1 MKHFI
6 RLRLKNL
13 TAIGLSLCMA
23 ATFAVPFFAYPDQLM
38 ADTQDDLDAVN
49 KQLEELRNKQSELN
63 ASYGEL
69 NEKLSASG
77 EKLSSIEDAVNA
89 KQSEIDATNIQVA
102 DMQAE
107 IDQQYAAMKLRIQ
120 FMYEN
125 NNATILSTLLSAESL
140 SDLLSKS
147 EYIQQISNYD
157 HQKMQALSDLLASL
171 KETQAKLEEEM
182 TELVTLK
189 DDAAREADN
198 FAVLLSQCQTELDTT
213 SDSITDAEALALEYE
228 KQIEQEM
235 LERQR
240 REMEALEA
248 ARKAQEEADKAN
260 NAGNTGNNS
269 SSGSAMVDQNA
280 LNNVLKNHTA
290 EDVAMLAAIIECEA
304 GNQSYEGKC
313 AVGSVVINRVADPR
327 FANSISGV
335 IYAPYQFSP
344 VASGRFAIVL
354 ARGANAACTQAAVD
368 VLNGYININALYFQ
382 YMTVLSMWVE
392 PLSEIMYFTNSLNIP
407 KGELLTMKKATK
419 ASDNRYYQARFSAAQ
434 KNTEFESREA
444 ASDVVGIDRTRLAR
458 IELGN
463 VTPYA
468 DEVVSMSKCYNA
480 PELCYNY
487 CSSECPIGRLTMK
500 EVEINSFDRLS
511 LKMLGSLNDIE
522 NLRASIINISA
533 DGQVDIGE
541 QEEFKQILESL
552 DLISNNAKALELWAK
567 KNITNI

>member
-23 ATFAVPFFAYPDQLM
+23 TTFAVPFFAYPDQLM

-107 IDQQYAAMKLRIQ
+107 IDQQYTSMKLRIQ

-157 HQKMQALSDLLASL
+157 HQKMQELSNLLASL

-260 NAGNTGNNS
+260 NAGNTGGNS

-368 VLNGYININALYFQ
+368 VLNGYININALYFHV
-382 YMTVLSMWVE
+382 YDSSVDVGGTV
-392 PLSEIMYFTNSLNIP
+392 
-407 KGELLTMKKATK
+407 
-419 ASDNRYYQARFSAAQ
+419 
-434 KNTEFESREA
+434 
-444 ASDVVGIDRTRLAR
+444 
-458 IELGN
+458 
-463 VTPYA
+463 
-468 DEVVSMSKCYNA
+468 
-480 PELCYNY
+480 
-487 CSSECPIGRLTMK
+487 IGDH
-500 EVEINSFDRLS
+500 VFY
-511 LKMLGSLNDIE
+511 
-522 NLRASIINISA
+522 
-533 DGQVDIGE
+533 
-541 QEEFKQILESL
+541 
-552 DLISNNAKALELWAK
+552 
-567 KNITNI
+567 

>member
-6 RLRLKNL
+6 RFKLRNL
-13 TAIGLSLCMA
+13 TVAGLALIMA

-107 IDQQYAAMKLRIQ
+107 IDQQYTSMKLRIQ

-157 HQKMQALSDLLASL
+157 HQKMQELSDLLASL

-248 ARKAQEEADKAN
+248 ARKAQEEADKA
-260 NAGNTGNNS
+260 NNS

-368 VLNGYININALYFQ
+368 VLNGYININALYFHV
-382 YMTVLSMWVE
+382 YDSSVDVGGTV
-392 PLSEIMYFTNSLNIP
+392 
-407 KGELLTMKKATK
+407 
-419 ASDNRYYQARFSAAQ
+419 
-434 KNTEFESREA
+434 
-444 ASDVVGIDRTRLAR
+444 
-458 IELGN
+458 
-463 VTPYA
+463 
-468 DEVVSMSKCYNA
+468 
-480 PELCYNY
+480 
-487 CSSECPIGRLTMK
+487 IGDH
-500 EVEINSFDRLS
+500 VFY
-511 LKMLGSLNDIE
+511 
-522 NLRASIINISA
+522 
-533 DGQVDIGE
+533 
-541 QEEFKQILESL
+541 
-552 DLISNNAKALELWAK
+552 
-567 KNITNI
+567 

>member
-1 MKHFI
+1 MKYFI
-6 RLRLKNL
+6 RFKLRNL
-13 TAIGLSLCMA
+13 TVAGLALIMA
-23 ATFAVPFFAYPDQLM
+23 ATSAVPFFAYPDQLM

-89 KQSEIDATNIQVA
+89 KQTEIDRSNEDIAS
-102 DMQAE
+102 MQAE

-157 HQKMQALSDLLASL
+157 HQKMQELSDLLASL
-171 KETQAKLEEEM
+171 KETQAKLEQEM
-182 TELVTLK
+182 AELVTLK
-189 DDAAREADN
+189 DDASREADN
-198 FAVLLSQCQTELDTT
+198 FAALLSQCQTELDTT

-260 NAGNTGNNS
+260 NSGNSSNTGGNS

-354 ARGANAACTQAAVD
+354 ARGANAACTQAAID
-368 VLNGYININALYFQ
+368 VLNGHININALYFHV
-382 YMTVLSMWVE
+382 YDSSVDVGGTV
-392 PLSEIMYFTNSLNIP
+392 
-407 KGELLTMKKATK
+407 
-419 ASDNRYYQARFSAAQ
+419 
-434 KNTEFESREA
+434 
-444 ASDVVGIDRTRLAR
+444 
-458 IELGN
+458 
-463 VTPYA
+463 
-468 DEVVSMSKCYNA
+468 
-480 PELCYNY
+480 
-487 CSSECPIGRLTMK
+487 IGDH
-500 EVEINSFDRLS
+500 VFY
-511 LKMLGSLNDIE
+511 
-522 NLRASIINISA
+522 
-533 DGQVDIGE
+533 
-541 QEEFKQILESL
+541 
-552 DLISNNAKALELWAK
+552 
-567 KNITNI
+567 

>member
-6 RLRLKNL
+6 RIKLRNL
-13 TAIGLSLCMA
+13 TVAGLTLIMA

-38 ADTQDDLDAVN
+38 ADTQNDLDAVN

-89 KQSEIDATNIQVA
+89 KQSEIDDTNIQVA

-125 NNATILSTLLSAESL
+125 NNTTILSTLLSAESL

-157 HQKMQALSDLLASL
+157 HQKMQELSDLLASL
-171 KETQAKLEEEM
+171 KETQAKLEQEM
-182 TELVTLK
+182 AELVTLK
-189 DDAAREADN
+189 DDAALEADN

-260 NAGNTGNNS
+260 NAGNSGNAGGNS

-280 LNNVLKNHTA
+280 LNNVLKNHSA

-313 AVGSVVINRVADPR
+313 AVGSVVINRVVDPR

-368 VLNGYININALYFQ
+368 VLNGYININALYFHV
-382 YMTVLSMWVE
+382 YDSSVDVGGTV
-392 PLSEIMYFTNSLNIP
+392 
-407 KGELLTMKKATK
+407 
-419 ASDNRYYQARFSAAQ
+419 
-434 KNTEFESREA
+434 
-444 ASDVVGIDRTRLAR
+444 
-458 IELGN
+458 
-463 VTPYA
+463 
-468 DEVVSMSKCYNA
+468 
-480 PELCYNY
+480 
-487 CSSECPIGRLTMK
+487 IGDH
-500 EVEINSFDRLS
+500 VFY
-511 LKMLGSLNDIE
+511 
-522 NLRASIINISA
+522 
-533 DGQVDIGE
+533 
-541 QEEFKQILESL
+541 
-552 DLISNNAKALELWAK
+552 
-567 KNITNI
+567 

>member
-107 IDQQYAAMKLRIQ
+107 IDQQYASMKLRIQ

-157 HQKMQALSDLLASL
+157 HQKMQELSDLLAS
-171 KETQAKLEEEM
+171 LEEEM

-260 NAGNTGNNS
+260 NAGNTGGNS

-354 ARGANAACTQAAVD
+354 ARGANAACTQAAID
-368 VLNGYININALYFQ
+368 VLNGYININALYFHV
-382 YMTVLSMWVE
+382 YDSSVDVGGTV
-392 PLSEIMYFTNSLNIP
+392 
-407 KGELLTMKKATK
+407 
-419 ASDNRYYQARFSAAQ
+419 
-434 KNTEFESREA
+434 
-444 ASDVVGIDRTRLAR
+444 
-458 IELGN
+458 
-463 VTPYA
+463 
-468 DEVVSMSKCYNA
+468 
-480 PELCYNY
+480 
-487 CSSECPIGRLTMK
+487 IGDH
-500 EVEINSFDRLS
+500 VFY
-511 LKMLGSLNDIE
+511 
-522 NLRASIINISA
+522 
-533 DGQVDIGE
+533 
-541 QEEFKQILESL
+541 
-552 DLISNNAKALELWAK
+552 
-567 KNITNI
+567 

>member
-6 RLRLKNL
+6 RLKLRKLIAAGL
-13 TAIGLSLCMA
+13 TFIMV

-63 ASYGEL
+63 ESYGEL

-77 EKLSSIEDAVNA
+77 EKIASIEDAINA
-89 KQSEIDATNIQVA
+89 KQTEIDRSNKDIAS
-102 DMQAE
+102 MQEE

-157 HQKMQALSDLLASL
+157 HQKMQELSDLLASL

-182 TELVTLK
+182 AELVTLK

-235 LERQR
+235 LDRQR

-248 ARKAQEEADKAN
+248 AKKAQEEADKAN
-260 NAGNTGNNS
+260 NAGNSGNTGGNS

-368 VLNGYININALYFQ
+368 VLNGYININALYFHV
-382 YMTVLSMWVE
+382 YDSSVDVGGTV
-392 PLSEIMYFTNSLNIP
+392 
-407 KGELLTMKKATK
+407 
-419 ASDNRYYQARFSAAQ
+419 
-434 KNTEFESREA
+434 
-444 ASDVVGIDRTRLAR
+444 
-458 IELGN
+458 
-463 VTPYA
+463 
-468 DEVVSMSKCYNA
+468 
-480 PELCYNY
+480 
-487 CSSECPIGRLTMK
+487 IGDH
-500 EVEINSFDRLS
+500 VFY
-511 LKMLGSLNDIE
+511 
-522 NLRASIINISA
+522 
-533 DGQVDIGE
+533 
-541 QEEFKQILESL
+541 
-552 DLISNNAKALELWAK
+552 
-567 KNITNI
+567 

>member
-6 RLRLKNL
+6 RLKLRKLIAAGL
-13 TAIGLSLCMA
+13 TFIMA

-77 EKLSSIEDAVNA
+77 EKIASIEDAINA
-89 KQSEIDATNIQVA
+89 KQTEIDHSTEDIAS
-102 DMQAE
+102 MQKE

-157 HQKMQALSDLLASL
+157 HQKMQELSDLLASL
-171 KETQAKLEEEM
+171 KETQAKLEQEM
-182 TELVTLK
+182 AELVTLK

-248 ARKAQEEADKAN
+248 AKKAQEEADKAN
-260 NAGNTGNNS
+260 NTGNSGNTGGNS

-368 VLNGYININALYFQ
+368 VLNGYININALYFHV
-382 YMTVLSMWVE
+382 YDSSVDVGGTV
-392 PLSEIMYFTNSLNIP
+392 
-407 KGELLTMKKATK
+407 
-419 ASDNRYYQARFSAAQ
+419 
-434 KNTEFESREA
+434 
-444 ASDVVGIDRTRLAR
+444 
-458 IELGN
+458 
-463 VTPYA
+463 
-468 DEVVSMSKCYNA
+468 
-480 PELCYNY
+480 
-487 CSSECPIGRLTMK
+487 IGDH
-500 EVEINSFDRLS
+500 VFY
-511 LKMLGSLNDIE
+511 
-522 NLRASIINISA
+522 
-533 DGQVDIGE
+533 
-541 QEEFKQILESL
+541 
-552 DLISNNAKALELWAK
+552 
-567 KNITNI
+567 

>member
-6 RLRLKNL
+6 RFKLRNL
-13 TAIGLSLCMA
+13 TVAGLALIMA

-49 KQLEELRNKQSELN
+49 KQLEELRSKQSELN

-107 IDQQYAAMKLRIQ
+107 IDQQYASMKLRIQ

-157 HQKMQALSDLLASL
+157 HQKMQELSDLLASL

-248 ARKAQEEADKAN
+248 ARKAQEEADKSN
-260 NAGNTGNNS
+260 NSGNSSNTGGNS

-368 VLNGYININALYFQ
+368 VLNGYININALYFHV
-382 YMTVLSMWVE
+382 YDSSVDVGGTV
-392 PLSEIMYFTNSLNIP
+392 
-407 KGELLTMKKATK
+407 
-419 ASDNRYYQARFSAAQ
+419 
-434 KNTEFESREA
+434 
-444 ASDVVGIDRTRLAR
+444 
-458 IELGN
+458 
-463 VTPYA
+463 
-468 DEVVSMSKCYNA
+468 
-480 PELCYNY
+480 
-487 CSSECPIGRLTMK
+487 IGDH
-500 EVEINSFDRLS
+500 VFY
-511 LKMLGSLNDIE
+511 
-522 NLRASIINISA
+522 
-533 DGQVDIGE
+533 
-541 QEEFKQILESL
+541 
-552 DLISNNAKALELWAK
+552 
-567 KNITNI
+567 

>member
-1 MKHFI
+1 MKYFI
-6 RLRLKNL
+6 RFKLRNL
-13 TAIGLSLCMA
+13 TVAGLALIMA
-23 ATFAVPFFAYPDQLM
+23 ATSAVPFFAYPDQLM

-89 KQSEIDATNIQVA
+89 KQTEIDRSNEDIAS
-102 DMQAE
+102 MQAE

-157 HQKMQALSDLLASL
+157 HQKMQELNDLLASL
-171 KETQAKLEEEM
+171 KETQAKLEQEM
-182 TELVTLK
+182 AELVTLK
-189 DDAAREADN
+189 DAAAREADN

-248 ARKAQEEADKAN
+248 ARKAQEEADKTN
-260 NAGNTGNNS
+260 NAGNSGNAGGNS

-280 LNNVLKNHTA
+280 LNNVLKNHSA

-368 VLNGYININALYFQ
+368 VLNGYININALYFHV
-382 YMTVLSMWVE
+382 YDSSVDVGGTV
-392 PLSEIMYFTNSLNIP
+392 
-407 KGELLTMKKATK
+407 
-419 ASDNRYYQARFSAAQ
+419 
-434 KNTEFESREA
+434 
-444 ASDVVGIDRTRLAR
+444 
-458 IELGN
+458 
-463 VTPYA
+463 
-468 DEVVSMSKCYNA
+468 
-480 PELCYNY
+480 
-487 CSSECPIGRLTMK
+487 IGDH
-500 EVEINSFDRLS
+500 VFY
-511 LKMLGSLNDIE
+511 
-522 NLRASIINISA
+522 
-533 DGQVDIGE
+533 
-541 QEEFKQILESL
+541 
-552 DLISNNAKALELWAK
+552 
-567 KNITNI
+567 

>member
-6 RLRLKNL
+6 RLKLRKL
-13 TAIGLSLCMA
+13 TAAGLTFIMA

-77 EKLSSIEDAVNA
+77 EKIASIEDAVNA
-89 KQSEIDATNIQVA
+89 KQTEIERSNEDIAS
-102 DMQAE
+102 MQEE
-107 IDQQYAAMKLRIQ
+107 INRQYAAMKLRIQ

-157 HQKMQALSDLLASL
+157 HQKMQELSDLLASL
-171 KETQAKLEEEM
+171 KETQAKLEQEM
-182 TELVTLK
+182 AELVTLK
-189 DDAAREADN
+189 DDASREADN
-198 FAVLLSQCQTELDTT
+198 FAALLSQCQTELDTT

-260 NAGNTGNNS
+260 NSGNSSNTGGNS

-368 VLNGYININALYFQ
+368 VLNGYININALYFHV
-382 YMTVLSMWVE
+382 YDSSVDVGGTV
-392 PLSEIMYFTNSLNIP
+392 
-407 KGELLTMKKATK
+407 
-419 ASDNRYYQARFSAAQ
+419 
-434 KNTEFESREA
+434 
-444 ASDVVGIDRTRLAR
+444 
-458 IELGN
+458 
-463 VTPYA
+463 
-468 DEVVSMSKCYNA
+468 
-480 PELCYNY
+480 
-487 CSSECPIGRLTMK
+487 IGDH
-500 EVEINSFDRLS
+500 VFY
-511 LKMLGSLNDIE
+511 
-522 NLRASIINISA
+522 
-533 DGQVDIGE
+533 
-541 QEEFKQILESL
+541 
-552 DLISNNAKALELWAK
+552 
-567 KNITNI
+567 

>member
-6 RLRLKNL
+6 RLKLRKL
-13 TAIGLSLCMA
+13 TAAGLTFIMA

-107 IDQQYAAMKLRIQ
+107 IDQQYASMKLRIQ

-157 HQKMQALSDLLASL
+157 HQKMQELSDLLASL
-171 KETQAKLEEEM
+171 KETQAKLEQEM
-182 TELVTLK
+182 AELVTLK
-189 DDAAREADN
+189 DDASREADN
-198 FAVLLSQCQTELDTT
+198 FAALLSQCQTELDTT

-260 NAGNTGNNS
+260 NSGNSSNTGGNS

-368 VLNGYININALYFQ
+368 VLNGYININALYFHV
-382 YMTVLSMWVE
+382 YDSSVDVGGTV
-392 PLSEIMYFTNSLNIP
+392 
-407 KGELLTMKKATK
+407 
-419 ASDNRYYQARFSAAQ
+419 
-434 KNTEFESREA
+434 
-444 ASDVVGIDRTRLAR
+444 
-458 IELGN
+458 
-463 VTPYA
+463 
-468 DEVVSMSKCYNA
+468 
-480 PELCYNY
+480 
-487 CSSECPIGRLTMK
+487 IGDH
-500 EVEINSFDRLS
+500 VFY
-511 LKMLGSLNDIE
+511 
-522 NLRASIINISA
+522 
-533 DGQVDIGE
+533 
-541 QEEFKQILESL
+541 
-552 DLISNNAKALELWAK
+552 
-567 KNITNI
+567 

>member
-1 MKHFI
+1 MKYFI
-6 RLRLKNL
+6 RFKLRNL
-13 TAIGLSLCMA
+13 TVAGLALIMA
-23 ATFAVPFFAYPDQLM
+23 ATFAVPFFAYPDRLM

-89 KQSEIDATNIQVA
+89 KQTEIDRSNEDIAS
-102 DMQAE
+102 MQAE

-157 HQKMQALSDLLASL
+157 HQKMQELNDLLASL
-171 KETQAKLEEEM
+171 KETQAKLEQEM
-182 TELVTLK
+182 AELVTLK
-189 DDAAREADN
+189 DAAAREADN

-248 ARKAQEEADKAN
+248 ARKAQEEADKTN
-260 NAGNTGNNS
+260 NAGNSGNAGGNS

-280 LNNVLKNHTA
+280 LNNVLKNHSA

-368 VLNGYININALYFQ
+368 VLNGYININALYFHV
-382 YMTVLSMWVE
+382 YDSSVDVGGTV
-392 PLSEIMYFTNSLNIP
+392 
-407 KGELLTMKKATK
+407 
-419 ASDNRYYQARFSAAQ
+419 
-434 KNTEFESREA
+434 
-444 ASDVVGIDRTRLAR
+444 
-458 IELGN
+458 
-463 VTPYA
+463 
-468 DEVVSMSKCYNA
+468 
-480 PELCYNY
+480 
-487 CSSECPIGRLTMK
+487 IGDH
-500 EVEINSFDRLS
+500 VFY
-511 LKMLGSLNDIE
+511 
-522 NLRASIINISA
+522 
-533 DGQVDIGE
+533 
-541 QEEFKQILESL
+541 
-552 DLISNNAKALELWAK
+552 
-567 KNITNI
+567 

>member
-1 MKHFI
+1 MWAKRPSKHFI
-6 RLRLKNL
+6 RFKLRNL
-13 TAIGLSLCMA
+13 TVAGLALIMA

-38 ADTQDDLDAVN
+38 ADTQNDLDAVN

-157 HQKMQALSDLLASL
+157 HQKMQELSDLLASL
-171 KETQAKLEEEM
+171 KETQAKLEQEM
-182 TELVTLK
+182 AELVTLK
-189 DDAAREADN
+189 DDASREADN
-198 FAVLLSQCQTELDTT
+198 FAALLSQCQTELDTT

-260 NAGNTGNNS
+260 NSGNSSNTGGNS

-354 ARGANAACTQAAVD
+354 ARGANAACTQAAID
-368 VLNGYININALYFQ
+368 VLNGYININALYFHV
-382 YMTVLSMWVE
+382 YDSSVDVGGTV
-392 PLSEIMYFTNSLNIP
+392 
-407 KGELLTMKKATK
+407 
-419 ASDNRYYQARFSAAQ
+419 
-434 KNTEFESREA
+434 
-444 ASDVVGIDRTRLAR
+444 
-458 IELGN
+458 
-463 VTPYA
+463 
-468 DEVVSMSKCYNA
+468 
-480 PELCYNY
+480 
-487 CSSECPIGRLTMK
+487 IGDH
-500 EVEINSFDRLS
+500 VFY
-511 LKMLGSLNDIE
+511 
-522 NLRASIINISA
+522 
-533 DGQVDIGE
+533 
-541 QEEFKQILESL
+541 
-552 DLISNNAKALELWAK
+552 
-567 KNITNI
+567 

>member
-6 RLRLKNL
+6 RFKLRNL
-13 TAIGLSLCMA
+13 TVAGLALIMA

-157 HQKMQALSDLLASL
+157 HQKMQELSDLLASL
-171 KETQAKLEEEM
+171 KETQAKLEQEM

-189 DDAAREADN
+189 EDAAREADN
-198 FAVLLSQCQTELDTT
+198 FAALLSQCQTELDTT

-240 REMEALEA
+240 REIEALEA

-260 NAGNTGNNS
+260 NSGNSSNTGGNS

-354 ARGANAACTQAAVD
+354 ARGANAACTQAAID
-368 VLNGYININALYFQ
+368 VLNGYININALYFHV
-382 YMTVLSMWVE
+382 YDSSVDVGGTV
-392 PLSEIMYFTNSLNIP
+392 
-407 KGELLTMKKATK
+407 
-419 ASDNRYYQARFSAAQ
+419 
-434 KNTEFESREA
+434 
-444 ASDVVGIDRTRLAR
+444 
-458 IELGN
+458 
-463 VTPYA
+463 
-468 DEVVSMSKCYNA
+468 
-480 PELCYNY
+480 
-487 CSSECPIGRLTMK
+487 IGDH
-500 EVEINSFDRLS
+500 VFY
-511 LKMLGSLNDIE
+511 
-522 NLRASIINISA
+522 
-533 DGQVDIGE
+533 
-541 QEEFKQILESL
+541 
-552 DLISNNAKALELWAK
+552 
-567 KNITNI
+567 

>member
-6 RLRLKNL
+6 RLKLRKLAAAGL
-13 TAIGLSLCMA
+13 TFIIA

-63 ASYGEL
+63 ESYGQL

-77 EKLSSIEDAVNA
+77 EKIASIEDAINA
-89 KQSEIDATNIQVA
+89 KQTEIDRSNEDIAS
-102 DMQAE
+102 MQEE
-107 IDQQYAAMKLRIQ
+107 INRQYAAMKLRIQ

-157 HQKMQALSDLLASL
+157 HQKMQELSDLLASL
-171 KETQAKLEEEM
+171 KETQAKLEQEM
-182 TELVTLK
+182 AELVTLK

-248 ARKAQEEADKAN
+248 AKKAQEEADKAN
-260 NAGNTGNNS
+260 NAGNSGNTGGNS

-368 VLNGYININALYFQ
+368 VLNGYININALYFHV
-382 YMTVLSMWVE
+382 YDSSVDVGGTV
-392 PLSEIMYFTNSLNIP
+392 
-407 KGELLTMKKATK
+407 
-419 ASDNRYYQARFSAAQ
+419 
-434 KNTEFESREA
+434 
-444 ASDVVGIDRTRLAR
+444 
-458 IELGN
+458 
-463 VTPYA
+463 
-468 DEVVSMSKCYNA
+468 
-480 PELCYNY
+480 
-487 CSSECPIGRLTMK
+487 IGDH
-500 EVEINSFDRLS
+500 VFY
-511 LKMLGSLNDIE
+511 
-522 NLRASIINISA
+522 
-533 DGQVDIGE
+533 
-541 QEEFKQILESL
+541 
-552 DLISNNAKALELWAK
+552 
-567 KNITNI
+567 

>member
-6 RLRLKNL
+6 RLKLRKL
-13 TAIGLSLCMA
+13 TAAGLTFIMA

-157 HQKMQALSDLLASL
+157 HQKMQELSDLLASL
-171 KETQAKLEEEM
+171 KETQAKLEQEM
-182 TELVTLK
+182 AELVTLK
-189 DDAAREADN
+189 DDASREADN
-198 FAVLLSQCQTELDTT
+198 FAALLSQCQTELDTT
-213 SDSITDAEALALEYE
+213 SNSITDAEALALEYE

-260 NAGNTGNNS
+260 NSGNSSNTGGNS

-368 VLNGYININALYFQ
+368 VLNGYININALYFHV
-382 YMTVLSMWVE
+382 YDSSVDVGGTV
-392 PLSEIMYFTNSLNIP
+392 
-407 KGELLTMKKATK
+407 
-419 ASDNRYYQARFSAAQ
+419 
-434 KNTEFESREA
+434 
-444 ASDVVGIDRTRLAR
+444 
-458 IELGN
+458 
-463 VTPYA
+463 
-468 DEVVSMSKCYNA
+468 
-480 PELCYNY
+480 
-487 CSSECPIGRLTMK
+487 IGDH
-500 EVEINSFDRLS
+500 VFY
-511 LKMLGSLNDIE
+511 
-522 NLRASIINISA
+522 
-533 DGQVDIGE
+533 
-541 QEEFKQILESL
+541 
-552 DLISNNAKALELWAK
+552 
-567 KNITNI
+567 

>member
-6 RLRLKNL
+6 RLKLRNL
-13 TAIGLSLCMA
+13 TVSGLALIMA
-23 ATFAVPFFAYPDQLM
+23 ATSAVPFFAYPDQLM

-157 HQKMQALSDLLASL
+157 HQKMQELSDLLASL
-171 KETQAKLEEEM
+171 KETQAKLEQEM
-182 TELVTLK
+182 AELVTLK
-189 DDAAREADN
+189 DDASREADN
-198 FAVLLSQCQTELDTT
+198 FAALLSQCQTELDTT

-260 NAGNTGNNS
+260 NSGNSSNTGGNS

-354 ARGANAACTQAAVD
+354 ARGANAACTQAAID
-368 VLNGYININALYFQ
+368 VLNGYININALYFHV
-382 YMTVLSMWVE
+382 YDSSVDVGGTV
-392 PLSEIMYFTNSLNIP
+392 
-407 KGELLTMKKATK
+407 
-419 ASDNRYYQARFSAAQ
+419 
-434 KNTEFESREA
+434 
-444 ASDVVGIDRTRLAR
+444 
-458 IELGN
+458 
-463 VTPYA
+463 
-468 DEVVSMSKCYNA
+468 
-480 PELCYNY
+480 
-487 CSSECPIGRLTMK
+487 IGDH
-500 EVEINSFDRLS
+500 VFY
-511 LKMLGSLNDIE
+511 
-522 NLRASIINISA
+522 
-533 DGQVDIGE
+533 
-541 QEEFKQILESL
+541 
-552 DLISNNAKALELWAK
+552 
-567 KNITNI
+567 

>member
-6 RLRLKNL
+6 RFKLRNL
-13 TAIGLSLCMA
+13 TVAGLALIMA

-157 HQKMQALSDLLASL
+157 HQKMQELSDLLASL
-171 KETQAKLEEEM
+171 KETQAKLEQEM
-182 TELVTLK
+182 AELVTLK
-189 DDAAREADN
+189 DDASREADN
-198 FAVLLSQCQTELDTT
+198 FAALLSQCQTELDTT
-213 SDSITDAEALALEYE
+213 SNSITDAEALALEYE

-260 NAGNTGNNS
+260 NSGNSSNTGGNS

-368 VLNGYININALYFQ
+368 VLNGYININALYFHV
-382 YMTVLSMWVE
+382 YDSSVDVGGTV
-392 PLSEIMYFTNSLNIP
+392 
-407 KGELLTMKKATK
+407 
-419 ASDNRYYQARFSAAQ
+419 
-434 KNTEFESREA
+434 
-444 ASDVVGIDRTRLAR
+444 
-458 IELGN
+458 
-463 VTPYA
+463 
-468 DEVVSMSKCYNA
+468 
-480 PELCYNY
+480 
-487 CSSECPIGRLTMK
+487 IGDH
-500 EVEINSFDRLS
+500 VFY
-511 LKMLGSLNDIE
+511 
-522 NLRASIINISA
+522 
-533 DGQVDIGE
+533 
-541 QEEFKQILESL
+541 
-552 DLISNNAKALELWAK
+552 
-567 KNITNI
+567 

>member
-1 MKHFI
+1 MKYFI
-6 RLRLKNL
+6 RFKLRNL
-13 TAIGLSLCMA
+13 TVAGLALIMA
-23 ATFAVPFFAYPDQLM
+23 ATSAVPFFAYPDQLM

-157 HQKMQALSDLLASL
+157 HQKMQELSDLLASL
-171 KETQAKLEEEM
+171 KETQAKLEQEM
-182 TELVTLK
+182 AELVTLK
-189 DDAAREADN
+189 DDASREADN
-198 FAVLLSQCQTELDTT
+198 FAALLSQCQTELDTT

-260 NAGNTGNNS
+260 NSGNSSNTGGNS

-313 AVGSVVINRVADPR
+313 TVGSVVINRVADPR

-354 ARGANAACTQAAVD
+354 ARGANAACTQAAID
-368 VLNGYININALYFQ
+368 VLNGHININALYFHV
-382 YMTVLSMWVE
+382 YDSSVDVGGTV
-392 PLSEIMYFTNSLNIP
+392 
-407 KGELLTMKKATK
+407 
-419 ASDNRYYQARFSAAQ
+419 
-434 KNTEFESREA
+434 
-444 ASDVVGIDRTRLAR
+444 
-458 IELGN
+458 
-463 VTPYA
+463 
-468 DEVVSMSKCYNA
+468 
-480 PELCYNY
+480 
-487 CSSECPIGRLTMK
+487 IGDH
-500 EVEINSFDRLS
+500 VFY
-511 LKMLGSLNDIE
+511 
-522 NLRASIINISA
+522 
-533 DGQVDIGE
+533 
-541 QEEFKQILESL
+541 
-552 DLISNNAKALELWAK
+552 
-567 KNITNI
+567 

>member
-6 RLRLKNL
+6 RFKLRNL
-13 TAIGLSLCMA
+13 TVAGLALIMA
-23 ATFAVPFFAYPDQLM
+23 ATSAVPFFAYPDQLM

-89 KQSEIDATNIQVA
+89 KQTEIDRSNEDIAN
-102 DMQAE
+102 MQTE

-157 HQKMQALSDLLASL
+157 HQKMQELNDLLASL
-171 KETQAKLEEEM
+171 KETQAKLEQEM
-182 TELVTLK
+182 AELVTLK
-189 DDAAREADN
+189 EDAAREADN

-248 ARKAQEEADKAN
+248 AKKAQEEADKAN
-260 NAGNTGNNS
+260 NSGNSSNTGGNS

-368 VLNGYININALYFQ
+368 VLNGYININALYFHV
-382 YMTVLSMWVE
+382 YNSAVDKGGTV
-392 PLSEIMYFTNSLNIP
+392 
-407 KGELLTMKKATK
+407 
-419 ASDNRYYQARFSAAQ
+419 
-434 KNTEFESREA
+434 
-444 ASDVVGIDRTRLAR
+444 
-458 IELGN
+458 
-463 VTPYA
+463 
-468 DEVVSMSKCYNA
+468 
-480 PELCYNY
+480 
-487 CSSECPIGRLTMK
+487 IGDH
-500 EVEINSFDRLS
+500 VFY
-511 LKMLGSLNDIE
+511 
-522 NLRASIINISA
+522 
-533 DGQVDIGE
+533 
-541 QEEFKQILESL
+541 
-552 DLISNNAKALELWAK
+552 
-567 KNITNI
+567 

>member
-107 IDQQYAAMKLRIQ
+107 IDQQYASMKLRIQ

-157 HQKMQALSDLLASL
+157 HQKMQELSDLLASL

-260 NAGNTGNNS
+260 NAGNTGGNS

-354 ARGANAACTQAAVD
+354 ARGANAACTQAAID
-368 VLNGYININALYFQ
+368 VLNGYININALYFHV
-382 YMTVLSMWVE
+382 YDSSVDVGGTVIGDHVFYL
-392 PLSEIMYFTNSLNIP
+392 IK
-407 KGELLTMKKATK
+407 KGELFTMKKATK

-444 ASDVVGIDRTRLAR
+444 TSDVVGIDRTRLAR

-487 CSSECPIGRLTMK
+487 CSNECPIGRLTMK

-567 KNITNI
+567 KNIKNI

>member
-6 RLRLKNL
+6 RLKLRKL
-13 TAIGLSLCMA
+13 TAAGLTFIMA
-23 ATFAVPFFAYPDQLM
+23 ATSAVPFFAYPDQLM

-89 KQSEIDATNIQVA
+89 KQSEIDDTNILVA

-157 HQKMQALSDLLASL
+157 HQKMQELSDLLASL
-171 KETQAKLEEEM
+171 KETQAKLEQEM
-182 TELVTLK
+182 AELVTLK
-189 DDAAREADN
+189 DDASREADN
-198 FAVLLSQCQTELDTT
+198 FAALLSQCQTELDTT

-248 ARKAQEEADKAN
+248 AKKAQEEADKAN
-260 NAGNTGNNS
+260 NSGNSSNTGGNS

-354 ARGANAACTQAAVD
+354 ARGANAACTQAAID
-368 VLNGYININALYFQ
+368 VLNGHININALYFHV
-382 YMTVLSMWVE
+382 YDSSVDVGGTV
-392 PLSEIMYFTNSLNIP
+392 
-407 KGELLTMKKATK
+407 
-419 ASDNRYYQARFSAAQ
+419 
-434 KNTEFESREA
+434 
-444 ASDVVGIDRTRLAR
+444 
-458 IELGN
+458 
-463 VTPYA
+463 
-468 DEVVSMSKCYNA
+468 
-480 PELCYNY
+480 
-487 CSSECPIGRLTMK
+487 IGDH
-500 EVEINSFDRLS
+500 VFY
-511 LKMLGSLNDIE
+511 
-522 NLRASIINISA
+522 
-533 DGQVDIGE
+533 
-541 QEEFKQILESL
+541 
-552 DLISNNAKALELWAK
+552 
-567 KNITNI
+567 

>member
-6 RLRLKNL
+6 RLKLRKLIAAGL
-13 TAIGLSLCMA
+13 TFIMA

-63 ASYGEL
+63 ESYGEL

-77 EKLSSIEDAVNA
+77 EKIASIEDAINA
-89 KQSEIDATNIQVA
+89 KQTEIDRSNEDIAS
-102 DMQAE
+102 MQEE

-125 NNATILSTLLSAESL
+125 NNATVLSTLLSAESL

-157 HQKMQALSDLLASL
+157 HRKMQELNDLLAAL

-182 TELVTLK
+182 SELVALK
-189 DDAAREADN
+189 EDAAREADN
-198 FAVLLSQCQTELDTT
+198 FAALLSQCQTELDTT

-248 ARKAQEEADKAN
+248 AKKAQEEADKAN
-260 NAGNTGNNS
+260 NAGNS

-368 VLNGYININALYFQ
+368 VLNGYININALYFHV
-382 YMTVLSMWVE
+382 YNSTVD
-392 PLSEIMYFTNSLNIP
+392 
-407 KGELLTMKKATK
+407 KGGT
-419 ASDNRYYQARFSAAQ
+419 
-434 KNTEFESREA
+434 
-444 ASDVVGIDRTRLAR
+444 V
-458 IELGN
+458 
-463 VTPYA
+463 
-468 DEVVSMSKCYNA
+468 
-480 PELCYNY
+480 
-487 CSSECPIGRLTMK
+487 IGDH
-500 EVEINSFDRLS
+500 VFY
-511 LKMLGSLNDIE
+511 
-522 NLRASIINISA
+522 
-533 DGQVDIGE
+533 
-541 QEEFKQILESL
+541 
-552 DLISNNAKALELWAK
+552 
-567 KNITNI
+567 

>member
-6 RLRLKNL
+6 RLKLRKL
-13 TAIGLSLCMA
+13 TAAGLTFIMA

-77 EKLSSIEDAVNA
+77 EKIASIEDAINA
-89 KQSEIDATNIQVA
+89 KQTEIERSNEDIAS
-102 DMQAE
+102 MQEE
-107 IDQQYAAMKLRIQ
+107 INRQYAAMKLRIQ

-157 HQKMQALSDLLASL
+157 HQKMQELSDLLASL
-171 KETQAKLEEEM
+171 KETQAKLEQEM
-182 TELVTLK
+182 AELVTLK
-189 DDAAREADN
+189 DDASREADN
-198 FAVLLSQCQTELDTT
+198 FAALLSQCQTELDTT

-260 NAGNTGNNS
+260 NSGNSSNTGGNS

-368 VLNGYININALYFQ
+368 VLNGYININALYFHV
-382 YMTVLSMWVE
+382 YDSSVDVGGTV
-392 PLSEIMYFTNSLNIP
+392 
-407 KGELLTMKKATK
+407 
-419 ASDNRYYQARFSAAQ
+419 
-434 KNTEFESREA
+434 
-444 ASDVVGIDRTRLAR
+444 
-458 IELGN
+458 
-463 VTPYA
+463 
-468 DEVVSMSKCYNA
+468 
-480 PELCYNY
+480 
-487 CSSECPIGRLTMK
+487 IGDH
-500 EVEINSFDRLS
+500 VFY
-511 LKMLGSLNDIE
+511 
-522 NLRASIINISA
+522 
-533 DGQVDIGE
+533 
-541 QEEFKQILESL
+541 
-552 DLISNNAKALELWAK
+552 
-567 KNITNI
+567 

>member
-23 ATFAVPFFAYPDQLM
+23 ATFAVPFFADPDQLM

-89 KQSEIDATNIQVA
+89 KQSEIDDTNIQVA

-157 HQKMQALSDLLASL
+157 HQKMQELSDLLASL
-171 KETQAKLEEEM
+171 KETQAKLEQEM
-182 TELVTLK
+182 AELVTLK

-260 NAGNTGNNS
+260 NSGNSSNTGGNS

-368 VLNGYININALYFQ
+368 VLNGYININALYFHV
-382 YMTVLSMWVE
+382 YDSSVDVGGTV
-392 PLSEIMYFTNSLNIP
+392 
-407 KGELLTMKKATK
+407 
-419 ASDNRYYQARFSAAQ
+419 
-434 KNTEFESREA
+434 
-444 ASDVVGIDRTRLAR
+444 
-458 IELGN
+458 
-463 VTPYA
+463 
-468 DEVVSMSKCYNA
+468 
-480 PELCYNY
+480 
-487 CSSECPIGRLTMK
+487 IGDH
-500 EVEINSFDRLS
+500 VFY
-511 LKMLGSLNDIE
+511 
-522 NLRASIINISA
+522 
-533 DGQVDIGE
+533 
-541 QEEFKQILESL
+541 
-552 DLISNNAKALELWAK
+552 
-567 KNITNI
+567 

>member
-1 MKHFI
+1 MKYFI
-6 RLRLKNL
+6 RFKLRNL
-13 TAIGLSLCMA
+13 TVAGLALIMA
-23 ATFAVPFFAYPDQLM
+23 ATFAVPFFANPDRLM

-89 KQSEIDATNIQVA
+89 KQTEIDRSNEDIAS
-102 DMQAE
+102 MQAE

-157 HQKMQALSDLLASL
+157 HQKMQELSDLLASL
-171 KETQAKLEEEM
+171 KETQAKLEQEM
-182 TELVTLK
+182 AELVTLK
-189 DDAAREADN
+189 DDASREADN
-198 FAVLLSQCQTELDTT
+198 FAALLSQCQTELDTT

-260 NAGNTGNNS
+260 NSGNSSNTGGNS

-354 ARGANAACTQAAVD
+354 ARGANAACTQAAID
-368 VLNGYININALYFQ
+368 VLNGHININALYFHV
-382 YMTVLSMWVE
+382 YDSSVDVGGTV
-392 PLSEIMYFTNSLNIP
+392 
-407 KGELLTMKKATK
+407 
-419 ASDNRYYQARFSAAQ
+419 
-434 KNTEFESREA
+434 
-444 ASDVVGIDRTRLAR
+444 
-458 IELGN
+458 
-463 VTPYA
+463 
-468 DEVVSMSKCYNA
+468 
-480 PELCYNY
+480 
-487 CSSECPIGRLTMK
+487 IGDH
-500 EVEINSFDRLS
+500 VFY
-511 LKMLGSLNDIE
+511 
-522 NLRASIINISA
+522 
-533 DGQVDIGE
+533 
-541 QEEFKQILESL
+541 
-552 DLISNNAKALELWAK
+552 
-567 KNITNI
+567 

>member
-6 RLRLKNL
+6 RFKLRNL
-13 TAIGLSLCMA
+13 TVAGLALIMA

-63 ASYGEL
+63 ESYGEL

-77 EKLSSIEDAVNA
+77 EKIASIEDAINA
-89 KQSEIDATNIQVA
+89 KQTEIDRSNKDIAS
-102 DMQAE
+102 MQEE

-157 HQKMQALSDLLASL
+157 HQKMQELSDLLASL
-171 KETQAKLEEEM
+171 KETQAKLEQEM
-182 TELVTLK
+182 AELVTLK

-260 NAGNTGNNS
+260 NSGNSSNTGGNS

-368 VLNGYININALYFQ
+368 VLNGYININALYFHV
-382 YMTVLSMWVE
+382 YDSSVDVGGTV
-392 PLSEIMYFTNSLNIP
+392 
-407 KGELLTMKKATK
+407 
-419 ASDNRYYQARFSAAQ
+419 
-434 KNTEFESREA
+434 
-444 ASDVVGIDRTRLAR
+444 
-458 IELGN
+458 
-463 VTPYA
+463 
-468 DEVVSMSKCYNA
+468 
-480 PELCYNY
+480 
-487 CSSECPIGRLTMK
+487 IGDH
-500 EVEINSFDRLS
+500 VFY
-511 LKMLGSLNDIE
+511 
-522 NLRASIINISA
+522 
-533 DGQVDIGE
+533 
-541 QEEFKQILESL
+541 
-552 DLISNNAKALELWAK
+552 
-567 KNITNI
+567 

>member
-157 HQKMQALSDLLASL
+157 HQKMQELSDLLASL

-198 FAVLLSQCQTELDTT
+198 LLCFSHNARQSLTLQVT
-213 SDSITDAEALALEYE
+213 ALLMQ
-228 KQIEQEM
+228 KH
-235 LERQR
+235 LRLNTKSR
-240 REMEALEA
+240 LN
-248 ARKAQEEADKAN
+248 RK
-260 NAGNTGNNS
+260 
-269 SSGSAMVDQNA
+269 
-280 LNNVLKNHTA
+280 
-290 EDVAMLAAIIECEA
+290 C
-304 GNQSYEGKC
+304 
-313 AVGSVVINRVADPR
+313 
-327 FANSISGV
+327 
-335 IYAPYQFSP
+335 
-344 VASGRFAIVL
+344 
-354 ARGANAACTQAAVD
+354 
-368 VLNGYININALYFQ
+368 
-382 YMTVLSMWVE
+382 
-392 PLSEIMYFTNSLNIP
+392 
-407 KGELLTMKKATK
+407 
-419 ASDNRYYQARFSAAQ
+419 
-434 KNTEFESREA
+434 
-444 ASDVVGIDRTRLAR
+444 
-458 IELGN
+458 
-463 VTPYA
+463 
-468 DEVVSMSKCYNA
+468 
-480 PELCYNY
+480 
-487 CSSECPIGRLTMK
+487 
-500 EVEINSFDRLS
+500 
-511 LKMLGSLNDIE
+511 
-522 NLRASIINISA
+522 
-533 DGQVDIGE
+533 
-541 QEEFKQILESL
+541 
-552 DLISNNAKALELWAK
+552 
-567 KNITNI
+567 

>member
-1 MKHFI
+1 MKYFI
-6 RLRLKNL
+6 RFKLRNL
-13 TAIGLSLCMA
+13 TVAGLALIMA
-23 ATFAVPFFAYPDQLM
+23 ATSAVPFFACPDRLM

-157 HQKMQALSDLLASL
+157 HQKMQELNDLLASL
-171 KETQAKLEEEM
+171 KGTQAKLEQEM
-182 TELVTLK
+182 AELVTLK
-189 DDAAREADN
+189 DAAAREADN

-260 NAGNTGNNS
+260 NAGNSGNAGGNL

-280 LNNVLKNHTA
+280 LNNVLKNHSA

-368 VLNGYININALYFQ
+368 VLNGYININALYFHV
-382 YMTVLSMWVE
+382 YNSAVDKGGTV
-392 PLSEIMYFTNSLNIP
+392 
-407 KGELLTMKKATK
+407 
-419 ASDNRYYQARFSAAQ
+419 
-434 KNTEFESREA
+434 
-444 ASDVVGIDRTRLAR
+444 
-458 IELGN
+458 
-463 VTPYA
+463 
-468 DEVVSMSKCYNA
+468 
-480 PELCYNY
+480 
-487 CSSECPIGRLTMK
+487 IGDH
-500 EVEINSFDRLS
+500 VFY
-511 LKMLGSLNDIE
+511 
-522 NLRASIINISA
+522 
-533 DGQVDIGE
+533 
-541 QEEFKQILESL
+541 
-552 DLISNNAKALELWAK
+552 
-567 KNITNI
+567 

>member
-1 MKHFI
+1 MKYFI
-6 RLRLKNL
+6 RFKLRNL
-13 TAIGLSLCMA
+13 TVAGLALIMA
-23 ATFAVPFFAYPDQLM
+23 ATFAVPFFSYPDQLM

-63 ASYGEL
+63 ESYGEL

-77 EKLSSIEDAVNA
+77 EKIASIEDAINA
-89 KQSEIDATNIQVA
+89 KQTEIDRSNEDIAS
-102 DMQAE
+102 MQEE

-125 NNATILSTLLSAESL
+125 NNATVLSTLLSAESL

-157 HQKMQALSDLLASL
+157 HRKMQELNDLLAAL

-182 TELVTLK
+182 SELVALK
-189 DDAAREADN
+189 EDAAREADN
-198 FAVLLSQCQTELDTT
+198 FAALLSQCQTELDTT

-248 ARKAQEEADKAN
+248 AKKAQEEADKAN
-260 NAGNTGNNS
+260 NAGNS

-368 VLNGYININALYFQ
+368 VLNGYININALYFHV
-382 YMTVLSMWVE
+382 YNSTVD
-392 PLSEIMYFTNSLNIP
+392 
-407 KGELLTMKKATK
+407 KGGT
-419 ASDNRYYQARFSAAQ
+419 
-434 KNTEFESREA
+434 
-444 ASDVVGIDRTRLAR
+444 V
-458 IELGN
+458 
-463 VTPYA
+463 
-468 DEVVSMSKCYNA
+468 
-480 PELCYNY
+480 
-487 CSSECPIGRLTMK
+487 IGDH
-500 EVEINSFDRLS
+500 VFY
-511 LKMLGSLNDIE
+511 
-522 NLRASIINISA
+522 
-533 DGQVDIGE
+533 
-541 QEEFKQILESL
+541 
-552 DLISNNAKALELWAK
+552 
-567 KNITNI
+567 

>member
-1 MKHFI
+1 MKYFI
-6 RLRLKNL
+6 RFKLRNL
-13 TAIGLSLCMA
+13 TVAGLALIMA
-23 ATFAVPFFAYPDQLM
+23 ATSAVPFFAYPDQLM

-63 ASYGEL
+63 ESYGEL

-77 EKLSSIEDAVNA
+77 EKIASIEDAINA
-89 KQSEIDATNIQVA
+89 KQTEIDRSNEDIAS
-102 DMQAE
+102 MQEE

-157 HQKMQALSDLLASL
+157 HQKMQELSDLLASL
-171 KETQAKLEEEM
+171 KETQAKLEQEM
-182 TELVTLK
+182 AELVTLK
-189 DDAAREADN
+189 EDAAREADN

-248 ARKAQEEADKAN
+248 AKKAQEEADKAN
-260 NAGNTGNNS
+260 NAGNSGNTGGNS

-354 ARGANAACTQAAVD
+354 ARGANAACTQAAID
-368 VLNGYININALYFQ
+368 VLNGYININALYFHV
-382 YMTVLSMWVE
+382 YDSSVDVGGTV
-392 PLSEIMYFTNSLNIP
+392 
-407 KGELLTMKKATK
+407 
-419 ASDNRYYQARFSAAQ
+419 
-434 KNTEFESREA
+434 
-444 ASDVVGIDRTRLAR
+444 
-458 IELGN
+458 
-463 VTPYA
+463 
-468 DEVVSMSKCYNA
+468 
-480 PELCYNY
+480 
-487 CSSECPIGRLTMK
+487 IGDH
-500 EVEINSFDRLS
+500 VFY
-511 LKMLGSLNDIE
+511 
-522 NLRASIINISA
+522 
-533 DGQVDIGE
+533 
-541 QEEFKQILESL
+541 
-552 DLISNNAKALELWAK
+552 
-567 KNITNI
+567 